1 MCYNN
6 SMSETIIIA
15 LITGFVTLLGNLIA
29 NYSVR
34 KKDTIENAT
43 REQHIEDKLQNLTN
57 KVNEHNLM
65 LDRIN
70 NIEKAIIRI
79 ETKMEGK

>member
-6 SMSETIIIA
+6 SMSDAIIIA
-15 LITGFVTLLGNLIA
+15 LITGLVSLLGNLIA

-34 KKDTIENAT
+34 KKEAIENAT
-43 REQHIEDKLQNLTN
+43 RDQHIEDKLQTLTN
-57 KVNEHNLM
+57 KVNEHNHM
-65 LDRIN
+65 LDRIT